1 MGYII
6 TTKARKIM
14 VMLVA
19 RAYRRSNRWSI
30 KTGSE
35 KVAPL
40 TIHSLQDMAVFS
52 PRNGYWIPPPLQT
65 VNNFLKKPLDFVS
78 FMCYI
83 IRIESKK
90 NKIMTEIELKKQEAK
105 LLLNQQ
111 VKIRAP
117 WNANLR
123 GQIATVKAIMAD
135 GQTLDVELANGKHAF
150 LDVTFVDEIQERTQF
165 AKTEQSLG
173 PIANSVVQDGI

>member
-1 MGYII
+1 VQHATCQLTPRKLLTTLDKTPLVWYII

-40 TIHSLQDMAVFS
+40 TIHSLQDMALFS

-83 IRIESKK
+83 IRIKSKR
-90 NKIMTEIELKKQEAK
+90 NKMKKKITFEMSNGLEIHIIETNVFNAHMRVLSMINRLKWAIE
-105 LLLNQQ
+105 
-111 VKIRAP
+111 VMKI
-117 WNANLR
+117 N
-123 GQIATVKAIMAD
+123 
-135 GQTLDVELANGKHAF
+135 VEKF
-150 LDVTFVDEIQERTQF
+150 
-165 AKTEQSLG
+165 
-173 PIANSVVQDGI
+173 